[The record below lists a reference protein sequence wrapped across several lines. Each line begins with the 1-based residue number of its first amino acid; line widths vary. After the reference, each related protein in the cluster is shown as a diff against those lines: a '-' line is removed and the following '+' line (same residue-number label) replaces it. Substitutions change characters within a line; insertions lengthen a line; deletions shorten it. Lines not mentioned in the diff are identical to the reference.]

1 MGKELFQ
8 LYWIDMKYIRNLQNA
23 DKRVYSVSPQIGK
36 QSRPYLGIIVICDK
50 QKYCVPLSLYKDK
63 HDNIKDK
70 IDFTKI
76 CINGENIAAI
86 NFSRMI
92 PVEKEQLSKVDI
104 IIRKHDSDTLKK
116 RKQKLKQELDWCNEH
131 SEEITNKARVLYDKI
146 KSGEYFKRKRDCLDF
161 IKLEK
166 ICKNYNTRNS

>member
-1 MGKELFQ
+1 
-8 LYWIDMKYIRNLQNA
+8 
-23 DKRVYSVSPQIGK
+23 
-36 QSRPYLGIIVICDK
+36 
-50 QKYCVPLSLYKDK
+50 
-63 HDNIKDK
+63 
-70 IDFTKI
+70 
-76 CINGENIAAI
+76 
-86 NFSRMI
+86 MI

-131 SEEITNKARVLYDKI
+131 SEEITNKARVLYDKF